1 MDNFL
6 NNLQGSLAE
15 IFTALIASA
24 IAFIGLVIA
33 KENKTSEF
41 RQAWIDA
48 LRGDISD
55 YIAAARVIAQAHM
68 RFDNQKNGD
77 KGELEFAQTMQEV
90 YLSSSSSLAR
100 IRMRINPNDSN
111 PELRKLNESLLE
123 DAKNIQMN
131 LANENYRESLVISNR
146 LHKEA
151 SEILKLE
158 WERVKSGEPIY
169 RISKVV
175 ALVLFSALLLLLGY
189 GYLIA
194 K

>member
-15 IFTALIASA
+15 VFAAVIASA

-55 YIAAARVIAQAHM
+55 YIAATRVIAQAHM
-68 RFDNQKNGD
+68 RFDSQQSKNG
-77 KGELEFAQTMQEV
+77 GELEFAQSMQEV
-90 YLSSSSSLAR
+90 YLSSSSALAR
-100 IRMRINPNDSN
+100 IRMRVNPNDSN
-111 PELRKLNESLLE
+111 HKLKKLNESLLE
-123 DAKNIQMN
+123 NAKSIQTH
-131 LANENYRESLVISNR
+131 LANENYRESLVISNN
-146 LHKEA
+146 LHKDA

-158 WERVKSGEPIY
+158 WDRVKSGEPIY
-169 RISKVV
+169 IISKIV
-175 ALVLFSALLLLLGY
+175 ALVLFSSLLLLLGY
-189 GYLIA
+189 GYLFA